1 MQFSKR
7 LDRFGDEV
15 FASLNARRT
24 ELEAARSSPC
34 PWARRTSSRP
44 RM

>member
-15 FASLNARRT
+15 FASLNARRI
-24 ELEAARSSPC
+24 ELEAAGR
-34 PWARRTSSRP
+34 
-44 RM
+44 